1 MKRVNFDY
9 GNTCPIIDEEIR
21 NAKNEIENFM
31 DDLISDACGLIE
43 KKQRQELA
51 QEYANSLYKLIENVF
66 ETVRSTNEDMR
77 DAADLQISDLKK
89 EIADLESRIKQF
101 E

>member
-1 MKRVNFDY
+1 MK
-9 GNTCPIIDEEIR
+9 
-21 NAKNEIENFM
+21 
-31 DDLISDACGLIE
+31 

>member
-43 KKQRQELA
+43 KKA
-51 QEYANSLYKLIENVF
+51 
-66 ETVRSTNEDMR
+66 T
-77 DAADLQISDLKK
+77 
-89 EIADLESRIKQF
+89 SRVSSGICK
-101 E
+101 